1 MLKILLFSIV
11 VAIAAVLG
19 YAATRPDTFRIQR
32 TARIDAARE
41 KVFPLIN
48 DLRSG
53 EQWSPYYRKDPGMK
67 GTYTGSASG
76 PGAAFEFAGN
86 KDVGSGR
93 LTITDSAPPGKVTM
107 RLQMHEPFA
116 ADNVVEFPLRVS
128 DFGFLCCDPFQQSKG
143 GLGSRF
149 LNVIKPTVQP
159 RLIDIDGLG
168 QRRPLASPLR
178 SLPQSRFQLFP
189 GQVHSRLL
197 FCFRK
202 YMLLKHFTLPSTSRL
217 H

>member
-1 MLKILLFSIV
+1 MLKILLFSIA

-107 RLQMHEPFA
+107 RLQMYEPFA
-116 ADNVVEFPLRVS
+116 ADNVVEFTLVPRGEATDVTWAMQGRQPYLAKVMCLFFDMDKMVGA
-128 DFGFLCCDPFQQSKG
+128 DFAAG
-143 GLGSRF
+143 
-149 LNVIKPTVQP
+149 
-159 RLIDIDGLG
+159 
-168 QRRPLASPLR
+168 LAS
-178 SLPQSRFQLFP
+178 
-189 GQVHSRLL
+189 
-197 FCFRK
+197 
-202 YMLLKHFTLPSTSRL
+202 LKAVVETGGGTS
-217 H
+217 